1 MVRTIFTLTFIIS
14 FTQTALATD
23 CDRSI
28 KLMDS
33 YLHRVAVL
41 NATERGVTNSDQL
54 NDESR
59 KKELATVVQLIG
71 LNLSNAEKLSTI
83 YRNMCK

>member
-1 MVRTIFTLTFIIS
+1 MVRTIVTLAFIIS

-23 CDRSI
+23 CDRMI

-33 YLHRVAVL
+33 YLHRVEIL
-41 NATERGVTNSDQL
+41 NAAERAVTTSDQL

-59 KKELATVVQLIG
+59 KKELTNVAQLIII
-71 LNLSNAEKLSTI
+71 NLSNAEKLSAI
-83 YRNMCK
+83 YRNICK

>member
-23 CDRSI
+23 CDRII

-41 NATERGVTNSDQL
+41 NATERAVTNSDQL

>member
-23 CDRSI
+23 CDRII

-41 NATERGVTNSDQL
+41 KATERAVTNSDQL